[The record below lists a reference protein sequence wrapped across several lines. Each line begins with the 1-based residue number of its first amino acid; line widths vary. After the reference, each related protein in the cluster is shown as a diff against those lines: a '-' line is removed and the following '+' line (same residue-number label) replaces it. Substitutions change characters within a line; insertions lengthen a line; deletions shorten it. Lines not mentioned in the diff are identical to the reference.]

1 MGRGLDKQ
9 FVHLDEQ
16 LQKLQVGKSGTDR
29 VVEEQSLRI
38 KQLNEFCE
46 GLNDRHLDMVNN
58 LDNVSKACYATDHA
72 VKQFMRTYNG
82 ADNSRRAE
90 LKSIEDRISQHDNAI
105 STFHKDFLKVDSG
118 LSAAVGDI
126 HKMMEVLNM
135 QEARADKDKAVDEKE
150 AELMKR
156 HQEANKRIE
165 DLLLKFQFINM
176 TIKSTNER
184 LVESEATISA
194 YRSDFET
201 EKTYVAD
208 LVQTQ
213 QRQLE
218 QAKGELSRVEMSMV
232 MLRDVVTGNDRAI
245 PKLLAEQKQVR
256 EHSDRVEGELRKV
269 EDELKVHVK
278 SQLERHEIELRRSE
292 SDIRVVFKDIEAS
305 KESMK
310 HLKGEMAA
318 TNLNLSKLGTRYD
331 SVHNT
336 VMGMSK
342 GIADTSRHVAQGENG
357 MLAMPTQ
364 GLRAVMLPE
373 LNRGFGD
380 C

>member
-1 MGRGLDKQ
+1 MG
-9 FVHLDEQ
+9 
-16 LQKLQVGKSGTDR
+16 
-29 VVEEQSLRI
+29 
-38 KQLNEFCE
+38 
-46 GLNDRHLDMVNN
+46 NDRHLDMVNN

-72 VKQFMRTYNG
+72 VKQFMLTYNG

-156 HQEANKRIE
+156 HQEANNRIE

-213 QRQLE
+213 QRHLE
-218 QAKGELSRVEMSMV
+218 QAKAELSRVEMSMV
-232 MLRDVVTGNDRAI
+232 LLRDQVTGNYRAI
-245 PKLLAEQKQVR
+245 PKLLADQKQVR